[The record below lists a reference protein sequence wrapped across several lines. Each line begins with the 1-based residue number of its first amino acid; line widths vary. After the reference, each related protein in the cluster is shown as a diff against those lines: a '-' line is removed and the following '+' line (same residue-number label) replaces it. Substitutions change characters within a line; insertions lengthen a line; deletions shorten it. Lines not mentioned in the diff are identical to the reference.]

1 MREAAFWFDQN
12 IAGYT
17 FPDHRNEGA
26 RRTRQAVLLSVKKP
40 RRQRLF
46 FAPVGRKKRV
56 GPALE
61 QGGARLLLALKM
73 PAQERLSRSGGALTP
88 TQTRHPA
95 NGLKCLFLHPPLISC
110 KNRLPRRGTEGGE
123 MTFTQDLPGTHKIS
137 QFLKRIHSFTQLWP
151 SCFPFLHNRFTVPQP
166 QLF

>member
-1 MREAAFWFDQN
+1 MRLDEYVRSCCVCSLPNPPPADERGSVLVRPKHSWLRLP
-12 IAGYT
+12 GVKKR
-17 FPDHRNEGA
+17 FPYADEFL
-26 RRTRQAVLLSVKKP
+26 RQAVLLSVKKP
-40 RRQRLF
+40 RQQRLF

-110 KNRLPRRGTEGGE
+110 KNRLPRRGTEGA
-123 MTFTQDLPGTHKIS
+123 K
-137 QFLKRIHSFTQLWP
+137 
-151 SCFPFLHNRFTVPQP
+151 
-166 QLF
+166 